1 MPSTLLKL
9 PDERER
15 ERDYIQTIKAV
26 LCNRIDEGLY
36 ETEADAAET
45 QDVIERLVTR
55 MAVYRKRHGKP
66 DPSRVTL
73 ERITLEGDDVLSG
86 IANSGWNQR
95 A

>member
-1 MPSTLLKL
+1 MPSTLLQL

-15 ERDYIQTIKAV
+15 EREYINTIKTV
-26 LCNRIDEGLY
+26 LCNRIDERLY
-36 ETEADAAET
+36 ETQADVAET
-45 QDVIERLVTR
+45 QAVIERLVTR
-55 MAVYRKRHGKP
+55 MAVYRKRHGKA
-66 DPSRVTL
+66 DASRVTL